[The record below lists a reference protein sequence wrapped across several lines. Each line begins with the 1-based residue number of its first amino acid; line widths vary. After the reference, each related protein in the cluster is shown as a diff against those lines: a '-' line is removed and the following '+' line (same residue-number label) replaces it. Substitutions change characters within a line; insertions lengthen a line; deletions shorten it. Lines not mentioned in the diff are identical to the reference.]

1 MRSEVARL
9 RGSPWSTRGFDR
21 LLLAASAIR
30 RCSSR
35 SRAILAPNR
44 PRIWRMSVM
53 TSSEVREMSESPWQS
68 HARAAPGRDCVVLL
82 SYLPLRSIWRIPW
95 FPMRTARIRP
105 QLRANSGLI
114 GYSLRAQFAARRFWK
129 LSVWED

>member
-1 MRSEVARL
+1 
-9 RGSPWSTRGFDR
+9 
-21 LLLAASAIR
+21 
-30 RCSSR
+30 
-35 SRAILAPNR
+35 
-44 PRIWRMSVM
+44 
-53 TSSEVREMSESPWQS
+53 MSESPWQS
-68 HARAAPGRDCVVLL
+68 HARAAPGRDGVALL